1 MATITKQGQKGNLT
15 KLDLDYKGTKDGED
29 QVKNYLEIVQQK
41 IGFIPNVLAAFAKFP
56 KQFEGFTKLYNAL
69 MLGESGLTKL
79 EREMIAVTVSSENHC
94 FYCLVAHGSAVR
106 ELSNDPQLGERIAA
120 NFKSAEL
127 PKKQEEL
134 LSETLKKIDIVI
146 CTALIPGKKAPVII
160 KEDMINNMQAGSV
173 IYDLAAIQGGNTAFT
188 KADEIIEKNG
198 VKIMGESNILN
209 RLPVS
214 ASNLYAKNMFNFI
227 ENLYDKEKK
236 EININLEDEII
247 SKTLIK

>member
-15 KLDLDYKGTKDGED
+15 KLNLDYEGTKDGED

-41 IGFIPNVLAAFAKFP
+41 LGFIPNVLAAFSKFP

-120 NFKSAEL
+120 NFRSAEL

-134 LSETLKKIDIVI
+134 L
-146 CTALIPGKKAPVII
+146 
-160 KEDMINNMQAGSV
+160 N
-173 IYDLAAIQGGNTAFT
+173 FT
-188 KADEIIEKNG
+188 KKLTKDPSEISENDRKKLRDVGYTDRDIWDISAIVGLFN
-198 VKIMGESNILN
+198 MTN
-209 RLPVS
+209 RLAS
-214 ASNLYAKNMFNFI
+214 ATEMEPNNNYHNLAR
-227 ENLYDKEKK
+227 
-236 EININLEDEII
+236 
-247 SKTLIK
+247 

>member
-29 QVKNYLEIVQQK
+29 QVKNYLGIVQQK
-41 IGFIPNVLAAFAKFP
+41 LGFIPNVLAAFAKFP

-120 NFKSAEL
+120 NFRSAEL

-134 LSETLKKIDIVI
+134 L
-146 CTALIPGKKAPVII
+146 
-160 KEDMINNMQAGSV
+160 N
-173 IYDLAAIQGGNTAFT
+173 FT
-188 KADEIIEKNG
+188 KKLTKDPSEI
-198 VKIMGESNILN
+198 GENDRKKLRDVGYTDRDIWDISAIVGLFNMTN
-209 RLPVS
+209 RLAS
-214 ASNLYAKNMFNFI
+214 ATEMEPNNNYHNLAR
-227 ENLYDKEKK
+227 
-236 EININLEDEII
+236 
-247 SKTLIK
+247 

>member
-15 KLDLDYKGTKDGED
+15 KLNLDYEGTKDGEE

-41 IGFIPNVLAAFAKFP
+41 LGFIPNVLAAFAKFP

-106 ELSNDPQLGERIAA
+106 ELSKDPQLGERIAA
-120 NFKSAEL
+120 NFRSAEL

-134 LSETLKKIDIVI
+134 L
-146 CTALIPGKKAPVII
+146 
-160 KEDMINNMQAGSV
+160 N
-173 IYDLAAIQGGNTAFT
+173 FT
-188 KADEIIEKNG
+188 KKLTKDPSEI
-198 VKIMGESNILN
+198 GENDRKKLRDVGYTDRDIWDISAIVGLFNMTN
-209 RLPVS
+209 RLAS
-214 ASNLYAKNMFNFI
+214 ATEMEPNNNYHNLAR
-227 ENLYDKEKK
+227 
-236 EININLEDEII
+236 
-247 SKTLIK
+247 

>member
-15 KLDLDYKGTKDGED
+15 KLDLDYEGTKDGDD

-41 IGFIPNVLAAFAKFP
+41 LGFIPNVLAAFAKFP

-120 NFKSAEL
+120 NFRSAEL

-134 LSETLKKIDIVI
+134 L
-146 CTALIPGKKAPVII
+146 
-160 KEDMINNMQAGSV
+160 N
-173 IYDLAAIQGGNTAFT
+173 FT
-188 KADEIIEKNG
+188 KKLTKDPSEI
-198 VKIMGESNILN
+198 GENDRKKLRDVGYTDRDIWDISAIVGLFNMTN
-209 RLPVS
+209 RLAS
-214 ASNLYAKNMFNFI
+214 ATEMEPNNNYHNLAR
-227 ENLYDKEKK
+227 
-236 EININLEDEII
+236 
-247 SKTLIK
+247 

>member
-1 MATITKQGQKGNLT
+1 MATIIKQGQKGNLT
-15 KLDLDYKGTKDGED
+15 KLDLDYEGTKDGED

-41 IGFIPNVLAAFAKFP
+41 LGFIPNVLAAFAKFP

-120 NFKSAEL
+120 NFRSAEL

-134 LSETLKKIDIVI
+134 L
-146 CTALIPGKKAPVII
+146 
-160 KEDMINNMQAGSV
+160 N
-173 IYDLAAIQGGNTAFT
+173 FT
-188 KADEIIEKNG
+188 KKLTKDPSEICENDRKKLRDVGYKDRDIWDISAIVGLFN
-198 VKIMGESNILN
+198 MTN
-209 RLPVS
+209 RLAS
-214 ASNLYAKNMFNFI
+214 ATEMEPNNNYHNLAR
-227 ENLYDKEKK
+227 
-236 EININLEDEII
+236 
-247 SKTLIK
+247 

>member
-1 MATITKQGQKGNLT
+1 MATITKQGQKGNLS

-41 IGFIPNVLAAFAKFP
+41 LGFIPNVLAAFAKFP

-120 NFKSAEL
+120 NFRSAEL

-134 LSETLKKIDIVI
+134 LNFSKKLTKDPSEIGENDRKKLRDVGYTDRDIWDISAIVG
-146 CTALIPGKKAPVII
+146 LF
-160 KEDMINNMQAGSV
+160 NM
-173 IYDLAAIQGGNTAFT
+173 T
-188 KADEIIEKNG
+188 
-198 VKIMGESNILN
+198 N
-209 RLPVS
+209 RLAS
-214 ASNLYAKNMFNFI
+214 ATEMEPNNNYHNLAR
-227 ENLYDKEKK
+227 
-236 EININLEDEII
+236 
-247 SKTLIK
+247 

>member
-15 KLDLDYKGTKDGED
+15 KLDLDYEGTKDGED

-41 IGFIPNVLAAFAKFP
+41 LGFIPNVLAAFAKFP

-120 NFKSAEL
+120 NFRSAEL

-134 LSETLKKIDIVI
+134 L
-146 CTALIPGKKAPVII
+146 
-160 KEDMINNMQAGSV
+160 N
-173 IYDLAAIQGGNTAFT
+173 FT
-188 KADEIIEKNG
+188 KKLTKDPSEI
-198 VKIMGESNILN
+198 GEIDRQKLRDVGYTDRDIWDISAIVGLFNMTN
-209 RLPVS
+209 RLAS
-214 ASNLYAKNMFNFI
+214 ATEMEPNNNYHNLAR
-227 ENLYDKEKK
+227 
-236 EININLEDEII
+236 
-247 SKTLIK
+247 

>member
-15 KLDLDYKGTKDGED
+15 KLDLDYEGTKDGED
-29 QVKNYLEIVQQK
+29 QVNNYLEIVQQK
-41 IGFIPNVLAAFAKFP
+41 LGFIPNVLAAFAKFP

-120 NFKSAEL
+120 NFRSAEL

-134 LSETLKKIDIVI
+134 L
-146 CTALIPGKKAPVII
+146 
-160 KEDMINNMQAGSV
+160 N
-173 IYDLAAIQGGNTAFT
+173 FT
-188 KADEIIEKNG
+188 KKLTKDPSEIVENDR
-198 VKIMGESNILN
+198 KILRDVGYTDRDIWDISAIVGLFNMTN
-209 RLPVS
+209 RLAS
-214 ASNLYAKNMFNFI
+214 ATEMEPNNNYHNLAR
-227 ENLYDKEKK
+227 
-236 EININLEDEII
+236 
-247 SKTLIK
+247 

>member
-15 KLDLDYKGTKDGED
+15 KLDLDYKGSKDGED

-41 IGFIPNVLAAFAKFP
+41 LGFIPNVLAAFAKFP

-120 NFKSAEL
+120 NFRSAEL

-134 LSETLKKIDIVI
+134 L
-146 CTALIPGKKAPVII
+146 
-160 KEDMINNMQAGSV
+160 N
-173 IYDLAAIQGGNTAFT
+173 FT
-188 KADEIIEKNG
+188 KKLTKDPSEI
-198 VKIMGESNILN
+198 GENDRQKLRDVGYTDRDIWDISAIVGLFNMTN
-209 RLPVS
+209 RLAS
-214 ASNLYAKNMFNFI
+214 ATEMEPNNNYHNLAR
-227 ENLYDKEKK
+227 
-236 EININLEDEII
+236 
-247 SKTLIK
+247 

>member
-15 KLDLDYKGTKDGED
+15 KLDLDYEGTKDGED
-29 QVKNYLEIVQQK
+29 QVKNYLEIVQEK
-41 IGFIPNVLAAFAKFP
+41 LGFIPNVLAAFAKFP

-120 NFKSAEL
+120 NFRSAEL

-134 LSETLKKIDIVI
+134 L
-146 CTALIPGKKAPVII
+146 
-160 KEDMINNMQAGSV
+160 N
-173 IYDLAAIQGGNTAFT
+173 FT
-188 KADEIIEKNG
+188 KKLTKDPSEI
-198 VKIMGESNILN
+198 GENDRKKLRDVGYTDRDIWDISAIVGLFNMTN
-209 RLPVS
+209 RLAS
-214 ASNLYAKNMFNFI
+214 ATEMEPNNNYHNLAR
-227 ENLYDKEKK
+227 
-236 EININLEDEII
+236 
-247 SKTLIK
+247 

>member
-15 KLDLDYKGTKDGED
+15 KLDLDYRGTKDGED

-41 IGFIPNVLAAFAKFP
+41 LGFIPNVLAAFAKFP

-120 NFKSAEL
+120 NFRSAEL

-134 LSETLKKIDIVI
+134 L
-146 CTALIPGKKAPVII
+146 
-160 KEDMINNMQAGSV
+160 N
-173 IYDLAAIQGGNTAFT
+173 FT
-188 KADEIIEKNG
+188 KKLTKDPSEI
-198 VKIMGESNILN
+198 GENDRKKLREVGYTDREIWDISAIVGLFNMTN
-209 RLPVS
+209 RLAS
-214 ASNLYAKNMFNFI
+214 ATEMEPNNNYHNLAR
-227 ENLYDKEKK
+227 
-236 EININLEDEII
+236 
-247 SKTLIK
+247 

>member
-15 KLDLDYKGTKDGED
+15 KLNLDYEGTKDGED

-41 IGFIPNVLAAFAKFP
+41 LGFIPNVLAAFAKFP

-94 FYCLVAHGSAVR
+94 FYCLVAHGSTVR

-120 NFKSAEL
+120 NFRSAEL

-134 LSETLKKIDIVI
+134 LNFAKKLTKDPSEICENDRKKLRNVGYKDRDIWDISAIVG
-146 CTALIPGKKAPVII
+146 LF
-160 KEDMINNMQAGSV
+160 NM
-173 IYDLAAIQGGNTAFT
+173 T
-188 KADEIIEKNG
+188 
-198 VKIMGESNILN
+198 N
-209 RLPVS
+209 RLAS
-214 ASNLYAKNMFNFI
+214 ATEMEPNNNYHNLAR
-227 ENLYDKEKK
+227 
-236 EININLEDEII
+236 
-247 SKTLIK
+247 

>member
-15 KLDLDYKGTKDGED
+15 KLDLDYEGTKDGEG

-41 IGFIPNVLAAFAKFP
+41 LGFIPNVLAAFAKFP

-106 ELSNDPQLGERIAA
+106 ELSKDPQLGERIAA

-134 LSETLKKIDIVI
+134 L
-146 CTALIPGKKAPVII
+146 
-160 KEDMINNMQAGSV
+160 N
-173 IYDLAAIQGGNTAFT
+173 FT
-188 KADEIIEKNG
+188 KKLTKDPSEI
-198 VKIMGESNILN
+198 GENDRKKLRDVGYTDRDIWDISAIVGLFNMTN
-209 RLPVS
+209 RLAS
-214 ASNLYAKNMFNFI
+214 ATEMEPNNNYHNLAR
-227 ENLYDKEKK
+227 
-236 EININLEDEII
+236 
-247 SKTLIK
+247 

>member
-15 KLDLDYKGTKDGED
+15 KLDLDYEGTKDGED

-41 IGFIPNVLAAFAKFP
+41 LGFIPNVLAAFAKFP

-120 NFKSAEL
+120 NFRSAEL

-134 LSETLKKIDIVI
+134 L
-146 CTALIPGKKAPVII
+146 
-160 KEDMINNMQAGSV
+160 N
-173 IYDLAAIQGGNTAFT
+173 FT
-188 KADEIIEKNG
+188 KKLTKDPSEI
-198 VKIMGESNILN
+198 GENDRKKLRDVGYTDRDIWDISAIVGFFNMTN
-209 RLPVS
+209 RLAS
-214 ASNLYAKNMFNFI
+214 ATEMEPNNNYHNLAR
-227 ENLYDKEKK
+227 
-236 EININLEDEII
+236 
-247 SKTLIK
+247 

>member
-15 KLDLDYKGTKDGED
+15 KLDLDYEGTKDGED

-41 IGFIPNVLAAFAKFP
+41 LGFIPNVLAAFAKFP

-106 ELSNDPQLGERIAA
+106 ELSKDPQLGERIAA
-120 NFKSAEL
+120 NYRSAEL

-134 LSETLKKIDIVI
+134 L
-146 CTALIPGKKAPVII
+146 
-160 KEDMINNMQAGSV
+160 N
-173 IYDLAAIQGGNTAFT
+173 FT
-188 KADEIIEKNG
+188 KKLTKDPSEI
-198 VKIMGESNILN
+198 GENDRKKLRDVGYTDRDIWDISAIVGLFNMTN
-209 RLPVS
+209 RLAS
-214 ASNLYAKNMFNFI
+214 ATEMEPNNNYHNLAR
-227 ENLYDKEKK
+227 
-236 EININLEDEII
+236 
-247 SKTLIK
+247 

>member
-15 KLDLDYKGTKDGED
+15 KLNLDYKGTKDGED

-41 IGFIPNVLAAFAKFP
+41 LGFIPNVLAAFAKFP

-134 LSETLKKIDIVI
+134 L
-146 CTALIPGKKAPVII
+146 
-160 KEDMINNMQAGSV
+160 N
-173 IYDLAAIQGGNTAFT
+173 FT
-188 KADEIIEKNG
+188 KKLTKDPSEIIENDRKKLRDVGYTDRDIWDISAIVGLFN
-198 VKIMGESNILN
+198 MTN
-209 RLPVS
+209 RLAS
-214 ASNLYAKNMFNFI
+214 ATEMEPNNNYHNLAR
-227 ENLYDKEKK
+227 
-236 EININLEDEII
+236 
-247 SKTLIK
+247 

>member
-1 MATITKQGQKGNLT
+1 MAMIKKQGQKGNLT
-15 KLDLDYKGTKDGED
+15 KLDLDYEGTKDGED

-41 IGFIPNVLAAFAKFP
+41 LGFIPNVLAAFAKFP

-120 NFKSAEL
+120 NFRSAEL

-134 LSETLKKIDIVI
+134 L
-146 CTALIPGKKAPVII
+146 
-160 KEDMINNMQAGSV
+160 N
-173 IYDLAAIQGGNTAFT
+173 FT
-188 KADEIIEKNG
+188 KKLTKDPSEI
-198 VKIMGESNILN
+198 GENDRKKLRDVGYTDRDIWDISAIVGLFNMTN
-209 RLPVS
+209 RLAS
-214 ASNLYAKNMFNFI
+214 ATEMEPNNNYHNLAR
-227 ENLYDKEKK
+227 
-236 EININLEDEII
+236 
-247 SKTLIK
+247 

>member
-1 MATITKQGQKGNLT
+1 MVTISKQGQKGNLT

-106 ELSNDPQLGERIAA
+106 ELSKDPQLGERIAA
-120 NFKSAEL
+120 NFRSAEL

-134 LSETLKKIDIVI
+134 L
-146 CTALIPGKKAPVII
+146 
-160 KEDMINNMQAGSV
+160 N
-173 IYDLAAIQGGNTAFT
+173 FT
-188 KADEIIEKNG
+188 KKLTKDPSEI
-198 VKIMGESNILN
+198 GENDRKKLRDVGYTDRDIWDISAIVGFFNMTN
-209 RLPVS
+209 RLAS
-214 ASNLYAKNMFNFI
+214 ATEMEPNNNYHNLAR
-227 ENLYDKEKK
+227 
-236 EININLEDEII
+236 
-247 SKTLIK
+247 